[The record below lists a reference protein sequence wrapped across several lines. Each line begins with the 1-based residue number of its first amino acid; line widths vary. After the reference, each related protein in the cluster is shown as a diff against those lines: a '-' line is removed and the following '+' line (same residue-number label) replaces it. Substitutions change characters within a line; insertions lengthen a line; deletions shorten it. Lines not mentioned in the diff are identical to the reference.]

1 LEVSFDLS
9 SYAPEFEIY
18 INREVTP
25 NARVRKSAV
34 SVQINEQISDSA
46 QYTLVLSDQLD
57 IAKQE
62 FVWLDNKM
70 FDLGNYIRI
79 DLGYAGSKLE
89 RMIEGPI
96 KNLSTSG
103 FSGDVPK
110 LTLVGYDKSHNFL
123 TEKSTSDESI
133 KPDNKDTYSDIA
145 TKVAEKAGLEP
156 IVTDTDEY
164 SPTIAKKPITLNDF
178 LRDTARRVGYEFF
191 ISREK
196 LYFINPSDPR
206 KPPTPS
212 MTFTWGKD
220 LMQFAPTIN
229 TSDLVTGIEVRGHL
243 PNSKT
248 KVVGIA
254 KSGDEVVYEK
264 GITAS
269 KLAAK
274 MSEGKDNIKTV
285 ENKTFSS
292 KQEADD
298 MAKAELERMGRNLIT
313 ASGVIVGNPNL
324 LPGMWIE
331 IKNVGERFSR
341 RYYFV
346 TSVTNNYGADGYTTS
361 FNVRSSVIGEV

>member
-1 LEVSFDLS
+1 
-9 SYAPEFEIY
+9 
-18 INREVTP
+18 
-25 NARVRKSAV
+25 
-34 SVQINEQISDSA
+34 
-46 QYTLVLSDQLD
+46 
-57 IAKQE
+57 
-62 FVWLDNKM
+62 
-70 FDLGNYIRI
+70 
-79 DLGYAGSKLE
+79 
-89 RMIEGPI
+89 
-96 KNLSTSG
+96 
-103 FSGDVPK
+103 VPK

-123 TEKSTSDESI
+123 TEKSTSHESI

-145 TKVAEKAGLEP
+145 TKIAEKADLKP
-156 IVTDTDEY
+156 IVTKTNEY
-164 SPTIAKKPITLNDF
+164 SPTITKKPVTLNDF
-178 LRDTARRVGYEFF
+178 LRDAARRVGYEFF

-196 LYFINPSDPR
+196 LYFINPSDPQT
-206 KPPTPS
+206 PTIE

-229 TSDLVTGIEVRGHL
+229 TSDLVTGVVVRGHL
-243 PNSKT
+243 PNSKR
-248 KVVGIA
+248 KVVGEA

-269 KLAAK
+269 KLAPK
-274 MSEGKDNIKTV
+274 MRDNEPNIKTV

-298 MAKAELERMGRNLIT
+298 MAKAELERIGRNLIT

-331 IKNVGERFSR
+331 IKNVGKRFSR